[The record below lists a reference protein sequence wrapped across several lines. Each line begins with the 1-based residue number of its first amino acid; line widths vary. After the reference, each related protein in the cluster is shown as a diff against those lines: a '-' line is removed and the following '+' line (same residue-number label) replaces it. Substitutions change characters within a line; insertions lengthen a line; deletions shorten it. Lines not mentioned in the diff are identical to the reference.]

1 MARVAPWHSKRTAH
15 YHDNDR
21 CPEGEKVPPA
31 DRLEGTGGRSQ
42 CVHCAIL
49 HFKGE

>member
-1 MARVAPWHSKRTAH
+1 MARIAPFYSKRTAH

-21 CPEGEKVPPA
+21 CPEAEKVPSD
-31 DRLEGTGGRSQ
+31 DRQEGTGGRSQ
-42 CVHCAIL
+42 CVQCAIL